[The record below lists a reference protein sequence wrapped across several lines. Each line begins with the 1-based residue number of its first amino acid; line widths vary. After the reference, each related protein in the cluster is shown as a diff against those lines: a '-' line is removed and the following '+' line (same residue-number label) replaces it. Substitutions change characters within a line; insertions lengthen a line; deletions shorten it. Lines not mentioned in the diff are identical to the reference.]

1 MDFRPAWSRG
11 GAERR
16 RHEHD
21 EEVSEA
27 GEGLPTDGPCQGP
40 QASAEACIDRQATL
54 CHKVMM
60 MFEAIQG
67 GRASTGLVGFRGIP
81 AVFALLALLSG
92 CSPSPRVSVTN
103 RSPHALT
110 NVVVSGAGFS
120 QRVPVLEPGQ
130 RVRWRV
136 EPSGDSGLSLRF
148 DAAGRTIDSGKH
160 GYFEPRSHYRVD
172 AVVQPDL
179 NVTVATRTGLF

>member
-1 MDFRPAWSRG
+1 M
-11 GAERR
+11 
-16 RHEHD
+16 
-21 EEVSEA
+21 
-27 GEGLPTDGPCQGP
+27 
-40 QASAEACIDRQATL
+40 
-54 CHKVMM
+54 
-60 MFEAIQG
+60 
-67 GRASTGLVGFRGIP
+67 GIP
-81 AVFALLALLSG
+81 AVFAFMALVSG

-130 RVRWRV
+130 SVRWQV

-148 DAAGRTIDSGKH
+148 DAAGRTIDSGKQ